1 MQGEV
6 VAGCSIQEPAI
17 VTDPNP
23 LDRLADVPLGPF
35 PLESLELL
43 ERVERLG
50 QILRR

>member
-6 VAGCSIQEPAI
+6 VAGCAIQEPMI

-23 LDRLADVPLGPF
+23 LDRLADTPLGPF
-35 PLESLELL
+35 PSESLELL

-50 QILRR
+50 QTLRR